1 MTILRLDGV
10 SKSFQ
15 GQSILE
21 AVGFSLEEGE
31 ILCLLGPS
39 GSGKTT
45 LLKAVAGLEAP
56 DQGKVLFEGKNM
68 EGVPPHLRRF
78 GMMFQEHALFPH
90 RNVFANVAFGLEM
103 RKLPKEEVRR
113 QVLQALR
120 LVGLEGFQ
128 DRKVGSLSG
137 GERQRVALARSLAPR
152 PRLLMLDEPL
162 GSLDRALRER
172 LAAEIRAILKDLNM
186 TAVFVTHDQAEA
198 FTVGDRIAV
207 LNGGRLEQMD
217 TPEDLYRRPRNV
229 AVARFL
235 GFRNL
240 LPGRLDEKGRVE
252 TEIGPLERSIET
264 WTAPGIA
271 GGDTA
276 AVPLDEDACPGRHR
290 PGETGTLLIRP
301 EGARILRTGNAWAEG
316 PRGVVRGLP
325 WPAGGRIGSP
335 GSQAKGKG
343 PGSPET
349 GAVVRGTVVDRRFQG
364 RTYRLEVKVE
374 NRRLVFDLDNDRP
387 PPEPGETV
395 VLALN
400 PRAMVWLSEADRS
413 ERMEEASRP

>member
-15 GQSILE
+15 GKSILE

-229 AVARFL
+229 EVARFL

-252 TEIGPLERSIET
+252 TEIGSLERPLEMRIASET
-264 WTAPGIA
+264 VS
-271 GGDTA
+271 GDSA
-276 AVPLDEDACPGRHR
+276 AILFHGDACPGGHR

-301 EGARILRTGNAWAEG
+301 EGARILRAGKALAEAKG
-316 PRGVVRGLP
+316 SQRVVRGLP
-325 WPAGGRIGSP
+325 WPSDSRTGLP
-335 GSQAKGKG
+335 GSLAKG
-343 PGSPET
+343 PGSLET
-349 GAVVRGTVVDRRFQG
+349 GAVVQGTVTDQRFQG